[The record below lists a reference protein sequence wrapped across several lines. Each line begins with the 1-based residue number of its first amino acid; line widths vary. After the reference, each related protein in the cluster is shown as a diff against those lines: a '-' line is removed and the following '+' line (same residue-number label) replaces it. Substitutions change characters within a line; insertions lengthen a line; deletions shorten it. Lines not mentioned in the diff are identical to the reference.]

1 MHIEPC
7 MWCGSLE
14 TQLHKYEYTYVKDE
28 YTVLCNKCLARGPWK
43 FSEQEAVGE
52 WNELAR
58 IVRELQSQ
66 KYIKPLFAVEKISS
80 YKGFVYSII
89 EDLDNDCYFLK
100 VDGFLYDKK
109 YKSFYDAYE
118 GLEKVI
124 DILIK
129 DKRSNP

>member
-7 MWCGSLE
+7 MWCTYQEPFVLE
-14 TQLHKYEYTYVKDE
+14 TMVDRFYVTCSVCGATGPEKD
-28 YTVLCNKCLARGPWK
+28 T
-43 FSEQEAVGE
+43 EQEAVDA
-52 WNELAR
+52 WNEVAR
-58 IVRELQSQ
+58 IVREVQSQ
-66 KYIKPLFAVEKISS
+66 KYNKPSFAVEEISS

-100 VDGFLYDKK
+100 VDGFLYDKE

-118 GLEKVI
+118 GLEKLI

-129 DKRSNP
+129 DKKE